1 VTILSLTTALGLF
14 WHCSRSLL
22 TPPHSPSSHHQQQQ
36 MCYLGQ
42 ISRFPRPLCRRWLY
56 NLLAPCLYIYVYII
70 YMYIIC
76 YVYMC
81 VCVCVCLCVCA
92 RIYHTHTHTH
102 KYTHTHRLGGLLSK
116 RLHSAP
122 LIMQR
127 LHSLFNFCFLFLFI
141 YFIFFKEWLLSAPA
155 SLLSTCSLCTNS
167 LTNSL
172 I

>member
-1 VTILSLTTALGLF
+1 LIITNITMFLFWLLLFCKKTYAVTILSLTTALGLF

-92 RIYHTHTHTH
+92 RIYHTHTHTQI
-102 KYTHTHRLGGLLSK
+102 HTHSPSGWTPEQAPSFGAPHHAASPFPFQFLL
-116 RLHSAP
+116 P
-122 LIMQR
+122 I
-127 LHSLFNFCFLFLFI
+127 FI
-141 YFIFFKEWLLSAPA
+141 YLFYIF
-155 SLLSTCSLCTNS
+155 
-167 LTNSL
+167 
-172 I
+172 

>member
-92 RIYHTHTHTH
+92 RIYHTHTHTQI
-102 KYTHTHRLGGLLSK
+102 HTHSPSGWTPEQAPSFGAPHHAASPFPFQFLL
-116 RLHSAP
+116 P
-122 LIMQR
+122 I
-127 LHSLFNFCFLFLFI
+127 FI
-141 YFIFFKEWLLSAPA
+141 YLFYIF
-155 SLLSTCSLCTNS
+155 
-167 LTNSL
+167 
-172 I
+172 